1 LLSTQAAWLLGL
13 MYLPALASTTSAKL
27 INGAEVVNMSMQKKS
42 NSLAGANGAAGKP
55 LEPQITEP
63 AIMALFNVIV
73 TALACMALVFILG
86 NWYDTH
92 KPFKTDTVFYE
103 CTFDLGTS
111 YLTRKCEVLGK
122 WVED

>member
-1 LLSTQAAWLLGL
+1 
-13 MYLPALASTTSAKL
+13 MYLRALASTTSARM
-27 INGAEVVNMSMQKKS
+27 IAVAEGVSMSTQQKS
-42 NSLAGANGAAGKP
+42 FDLAGVNNAAGKP

-63 AIMALFNVIV
+63 AIVALFNVIV

-92 KPFKTDTVFYE
+92 KPLKTDTVFYE